1 MNLKKIWKDKRLF
14 EKIVETFKEI
24 LKFYIELFTETL
36 GAFFI
41 PIVMILSFVIF
52 EKYGYTT
59 NCAVE

>member
-24 LKFYIELFTETL
+24 LKFYIELLTETL
-36 GAFFI
+36 GAFI
-41 PIVMILSFVIF
+41 ISIVMILILMIF
-52 EKYGYTT
+52 EKFGYTT